1 MVAHLSEEWLALRRQ
16 LATDLPERKGASAR
30 LQHVV
35 AGGPD
40 GPVTFVEVFEDG
52 RLTSATLG
60 PSPDADLTVNITH
73 PDAVLMARGELDLH
87 AGFMQG
93 RVKLVGS
100 MRRFMAVL
108 PATQS
113 AEHRAALAALAEQT
127 EV

>member
-1 MVAHLSEEWLALRRQ
+1 MAVHLTQEWLELRRE
-16 LATDLPERKGASAR
+16 LTAGLPERTGASAC

-40 GPVTFVEVFEDG
+40 GPVTYVETFEDG

-60 PSPDADLTVNITH
+60 PDPAADLTINLTH
-73 PDAVLMARGELDLH
+73 PDAVLIARGELDLH

-93 RVKLVGS
+93 RVKVVGP
-100 MRRFMAVL
+100 MGRFMAVL

-113 AEHRAALAALAEQT
+113 PEHRAAVAALAEQT
-127 EV
+127 EI